1 MTEIEKATRN
11 RERTR
16 AQLLAAARDEF
27 AQQGYGGARIENI
40 AQRAS
45 TNKRMIYYYFNNKE
59 ELFVAVM
66 EETYRSLRDAE
77 DQLKLLDLQPVEAIR
92 ALILFTWNYYVE
104 HPEFLQLLTAENH
117 YRAEHLQSSPTISR
131 MRSPLVETLREVLA
145 RGQCANIFRGGVDPL
160 QLYISIAGLGY
171 FYLSNNYT
179 LSMSF
184 GRDLNTQRAYMER
197 QQHIADVVLGYLLA
211 S

>member
-1 MTEIEKATRN
+1 
-11 RERTR
+11 
-16 AQLLAAARDEF
+16 
-27 AQQGYGGARIENI
+27 
-40 AQRAS
+40 
-45 TNKRMIYYYFNNKE
+45 
-59 ELFVAVM
+59 
-66 EETYRSLRDAE
+66 
-77 DQLKLLDLQPVEAIR
+77 
-92 ALILFTWNYYVE
+92 
-104 HPEFLQLLTAENH
+104 
-117 YRAEHLQSSPTISR
+117 

-145 RGQCANIFRGGVDPL
+145 RGQRANIFRGGVDPL

-184 GRDLNTQRAYMER
+184 GRDLNTRRAYMER